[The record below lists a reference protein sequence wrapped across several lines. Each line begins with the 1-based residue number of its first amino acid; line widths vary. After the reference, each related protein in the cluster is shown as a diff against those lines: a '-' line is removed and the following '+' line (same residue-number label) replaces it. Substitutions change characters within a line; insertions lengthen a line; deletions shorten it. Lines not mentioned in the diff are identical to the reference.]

1 MVSNKHLHMVSA
13 QQAYIFIYSSI
24 YLCFIIPSQFLHSED
39 WFPKCIKSDREI
51 YANNTLQGRKSGLTR
66 EERVVDYWYPRI
78 SFSQY
83 TSTRF
88 QKNDK
93 SLTPLVKRCLWLL
106 NRVYILKILI
116 SYYVQKDRYVITCN
130 PRPDLI
136 NRLEIRIRP
145 CDIKKPAGGY
155 ILVEG
160 IEATARIQSWDKVG
174 FFTILS

>member
-1 MVSNKHLHMVSA
+1 MVSNKHLYMVSA
-13 QQAYIFIYSSI
+13 QQAYISICLSI

-66 EERVVDYWYPRI
+66 EERVVGYWYPRI

-88 QKNDK
+88 QKNVK
-93 SLTPLVKRCLWLL
+93 SLTPHVKRCLWLL
-106 NRVYILKILI
+106 NRVYILEILI
-116 SYYVQKDRYVITCN
+116 SHYVQKDRYLNTRN
-130 PRPDLI
+130 LRPDLL

-145 CDIKKPAGGY
+145 CDVKKPAGGY

-160 IEATARIQSWDKVG
+160 IETTARIQSSDKVG
-174 FFTILS
+174 FCTILN